1 MNYGPQTTTI
11 EQMLDQVKLIT
22 QPHDQAW
29 FEAMAAAL
37 VAVQLTERQPIF
49 NQLTIFNQLMARST
63 GFVHLGDALLAVL
76 VADVIDQQTFT
87 QLTAPWVQTFG
98 EIIIDQQQ
106 GVTP

>member
-11 EQMLDQVKLIT
+11 EQMLNQVKIIP
-22 QPHDQAW
+22 QPHDQQW
-29 FEAMAAAL
+29 FDAMTAAR
-37 VAVQLTERQPIF
+37 VAVQLTGRQPMF
-49 NQLTIFNQLMARST
+49 DQLMARST
-63 GFVHLGDALLAVL
+63 GFVHFGDALLAVL

-106 GVTP
+106 GATP